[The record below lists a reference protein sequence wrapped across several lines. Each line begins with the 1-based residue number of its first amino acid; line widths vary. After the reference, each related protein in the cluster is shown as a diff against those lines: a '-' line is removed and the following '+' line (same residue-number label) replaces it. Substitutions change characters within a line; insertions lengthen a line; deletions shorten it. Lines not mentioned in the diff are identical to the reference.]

1 VDRQRPRRQKVIR
14 IERPTQ
20 VPTTLQTRGV
30 AARQALC
37 ESVEAGEEPVFNQ
50 RIYGDPLVKQA
61 LVDMQNGK
69 CAFCERRV
77 NQDGDVEHF
86 RPKKAVQQAAGQQ
99 LEKPGYY
106 WLAYEW
112 ANLVLACSACNQ
124 RQKRNLFPL
133 VNPESRVRS
142 HREDIS
148 LELPLFLDPTREDPE
163 EFIDWRSEIPYAKE
177 GNLRAAETI
186 ESLGLR
192 RKAIA
197 DIRKEALDLAAGL
210 AGTIRLVENHPH
222 SPKDVAVSRNLR
234 SELMKML
241 SRDAEFSAMLRA
253 NVALPPMPENF
264 PTETESS

>member
-1 VDRQRPRRQKVIR
+1 MIR

-20 VPTTLQTRGV
+20 VPATLQTLGV

-37 ESVEAGEEPVFNQ
+37 ESVEAGEEPVFDQ

-61 LVDMQNGK
+61 LVDMQHGK

-77 NQDGDVEHF
+77 NEDGDVEHF
-86 RPKKAVQQAAGQQ
+86 RPKKAIQQAVGQK
-99 LEKPGYY
+99 LERPGYY

-112 ANLVLACSACNQ
+112 TNLFLACSACNQ

-133 VNPESRVRS
+133 ENQGNRAKS
-142 HREDIS
+142 HKSDIS
-148 LELPLFLDPTREDPE
+148 IEQPLFIDPTRENPE
-163 EFIDWRSEIPYAKE
+163 EFIGWRSEIPYAKA
-177 GNLRAAETI
+177 GNIRATETI
-186 ESLGLR
+186 ESLGLKR
-192 RKAIA
+192 RAIA
-197 DIRKEALDLAAGL
+197 NIRKDFLDTAIGL
-210 AGTIRLVENHPH
+210 VGTIRLVENHPH

-234 SELMKML
+234 RELTKML

-264 PTETESS
+264 PTETESR